1 MPDAAKPTKRRRRPP
16 RAVLVRRWLG
26 VGGVCL
32 IALLYYRPLRT
43 YIGTHRTL
51 VQREADVRALQA
63 ERRALEQKLASSATD
78 ATLLREARRLG
89 YVKPG
94 ERLFIVKGVD
104 AWRRAQRTIRLDGR

>member
-1 MPDAAKPTKRRRRPP
+1 MPPAAKAKRRRRPA

-26 VGGVCL
+26 VGAVCL

-43 YIGTHRTL
+43 YVGTHHTL

-63 ERRALEQKLASSATD
+63 QRRTLERKLASSATD
-78 ATLLREARRLG
+78 ASLLREARRLG

-104 AWRRAQRTIRLDGR
+104 AWRRAQRTIRRDGR